1 MTRSLQQLP
10 REERDFIENKDWPNA
25 YDGTACDKLSS
36 ILETHPGAVQTAGE
50 GEHNVVDSLR
60 RLTAAFLYA
69 TAKPSAL

>member
-1 MTRSLQQLP
+1 MTQSLQQLP

-25 YDGTACDKLSS
+25 YDGTAYGRLSS
-36 ILETHPGAVQTAGE
+36 ILAPRRSPDSRGKDD
-50 GEHNVVDSLR
+50 HNVVDSLR